1 MNTKDITQLHGF
13 ELIELLAPQ
22 YDFSTKY
29 HDREEIITVLQ
40 SFASHFSFWRVIS
53 QIYCKEFV
61 RRRGEKV
68 YDDRSPEEIIT
79 NNEIN
84 FLCELWVNNVN
95 FSYPNWEVD
104 CDGEITVKTSILLQH
119 LHLTYI
125 QPVPEEYFKHL
136 FFYAGDEAYWP
147 QLIDFTP
154 QKYQFDK
161 QWLSTHKGIYIDIVP
176 FFFQKIISL
185 LKYHCSQCKQNN
197 TDMINAFVFKEEEI
211 NAMFCD
217 DEERNLI
224 NLFTTTIPRE
234 TKVLY
239 HDIGDRNLFSFSP
252 MIKFPNN
259 SFYLPNPHSFAKAL
273 YESPFYWIMDDKSYQ
288 IKKGESTEEIVLQL
302 LTKYINN
309 YSLCE
314 KDIKIKNSSGS
325 EKTDIDVLLVQNDT
339 AICFQIK
346 AKQLTELS
354 KQGDINHIEDDFD
367 KAVKKAY
374 HQGIESINALKERE
388 KYKFSKTI
396 DGIENDTKFYNICI
410 LSDMFPAITTLVST
424 KSKDI
429 TENGIPVIAFSIF
442 DLDMILQAVGNS
454 FCNYVAFR
462 TQLEVTESV
471 TNEMAC
477 LSAYL
482 RQNKGETVDTITMLL
497 ARDIDERYLSLQ

>member
-1 MNTKDITQLHGF
+1 M
-13 ELIELLAPQ
+13 
-22 YDFSTKY
+22 
-29 HDREEIITVLQ
+29 
-40 SFASHFSFWRVIS
+40 
-53 QIYCKEFV
+53 
-61 RRRGEKV
+61 
-68 YDDRSPEEIIT
+68 
-79 NNEIN
+79 
-84 FLCELWVNNVN
+84 
-95 FSYPNWEVD
+95 
-104 CDGEITVKTSILLQH
+104 H
-119 LHLTYI
+119 LHTTYYPQTESGYYI
-125 QPVPEEYFKHL
+125 ER
-136 FFYAGDEAYWP
+136 FFYSGDEAYSQ
-147 QLIDFTP
+147 QLILYTP
-154 QKYQFDK
+154 LKYKYDK
-161 QWLSTHKGIYIDIVP
+161 QWLLDNKEVDIDSVPELFNKIESLIVKHIKA
-176 FFFQKIISL
+176 FRQNKIDDCFAFIISGKE
-185 LKYHCSQCKQNN
+185 LKSNFTKN
-197 TDMINAFVFKEEEI
+197 EI
-211 NAMFCD
+211 III
-217 DEERNLI
+217 EH
-224 NLFTTTIPRE
+224 FTTSIPR
-234 TKVLY
+234 TAKVSY
-239 HDIGDRNLFSFSP
+239 KYICDRNQFTFAP
-252 MIKFPNN
+252 IIK
-259 SFYLPNPHSFAKAL
+259 LPNDLFFVPNLHSFARAL